1 MSLLQM
7 SLSGSIFILLVFI
20 VRLFSINKLPKSTFL
35 ILWGLAM
42 SRLLL
47 PFSVPSPLSIY
58 SLMSYSG
65 TFQETN
71 SDNPIGRLLAV
82 SNETFTLQI
91 GRMNQ
96 SEIQSFP
103 IWLIVYVVGAAAIAV
118 FFAVAYFCCVKKLRQ
133 SQALSLPYILDWSN
147 KHQLK
152 RRVRFRQSSSIS
164 SPLTYG
170 ILSPIIVFPTE
181 TAWDDKTALDYI
193 LLHEYQHIRRFD
205 CLIKAIAVVSVC
217 VHWFNPAVWLM
228 YFFLNRDMELSCDEV
243 VVRKSGKSARA
254 SYARLLIT
262 LEEKRRNPLLIFN
275 EFSLN
280 VSEERITAIMK
291 TKRFTVIHVAMAAFI
306 VAVLSTGFMTSAYGA
321 AAKEGPVLLK
331 EGTSSDVYAPSS
343 NQQVVES
350 ADEWVWPTE
359 SKDIS
364 LVFGYQGQ
372 MTKSIADHVN
382 IRAEEGDDVYAA
394 VSGQVI
400 DIGKDIEYGNYVVIE
415 SENNIRTIYG
425 HLNDTLIA
433 VNDKVA
439 TGERIGTVGRS
450 GMGTGYCLSF
460 AVFVNDQAVDPMNYY
475 E

>member
-1 MSLLQM
+1 M
-7 SLSGSIFILLVFI
+7 
-20 VRLFSINKLPKSTFL
+20 
-35 ILWGLAM
+35 
-42 SRLLL
+42 
-47 PFSVPSPLSIY
+47 
-58 SLMSYSG
+58 
-65 TFQETN
+65 
-71 SDNPIGRLLAV
+71 
-82 SNETFTLQI
+82 
-91 GRMNQ
+91 
-96 SEIQSFP
+96 
-103 IWLIVYVVGAAAIAV
+103 
-118 FFAVAYFCCVKKLRQ
+118 
-133 SQALSLPYILDWSN
+133 
-147 KHQLK
+147 
-152 RRVRFRQSSSIS
+152 
-164 SPLTYG
+164 
-170 ILSPIIVFPTE
+170 FPTE

-291 TKRFTVIHVAMAAFI
+291 TKRFTVIHVAMAVFV

-343 NQQVVES
+343 NQQEVES
-350 ADEWVWPTE
+350 ADEWAWPTE

-400 DIGKDIEYGNYVVIE
+400 DIGKDIEFGNYVVVE
-415 SENNIRTIYG
+415 SEKNIRTIYG
-425 HLNDTLIA
+425 HLKDTLIA